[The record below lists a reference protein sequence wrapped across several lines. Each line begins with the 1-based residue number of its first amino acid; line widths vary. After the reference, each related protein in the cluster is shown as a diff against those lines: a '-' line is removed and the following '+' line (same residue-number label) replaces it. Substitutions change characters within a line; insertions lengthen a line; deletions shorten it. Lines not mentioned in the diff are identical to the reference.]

1 MPMILNWKV
10 RTYCT
15 CCTIDGMIIS
25 NHVWDFSSGL
35 AYCQFMSLCP
45 RKKEKKK
52 YLYIYGSSLLGACG
66 GELACSTC
74 HLIFEQ
80 SVYDTLPEKDEEED
94 DMLDLAME
102 VTET

>member
-1 MPMILNWKV
+1 MC
-10 RTYCT
+10 R
-15 CCTIDGMIIS
+15 IS
-25 NHVWDFSSGL
+25 RVAWLWLS
-35 AYCQFMSLCP
+35 CRP
-45 RKKEKKK
+45 WKKK
-52 YLYIYGSSLLGACG
+52 NEILILVASSLLGACG